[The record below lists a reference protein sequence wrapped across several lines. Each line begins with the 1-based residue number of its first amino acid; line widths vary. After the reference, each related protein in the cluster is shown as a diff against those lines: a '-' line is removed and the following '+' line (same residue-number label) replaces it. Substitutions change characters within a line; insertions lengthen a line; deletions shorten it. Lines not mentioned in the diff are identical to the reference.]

1 MAGFLTILKNDI
13 KLFFRDWK
21 AVVLVIAMPFLF
33 ICLFV
38 YALSPYLN
46 KSSLMEPFAV
56 ALVDNEDT
64 VQTRV
69 LTKQLD
75 EIQVFREVLRVD
87 EAEAKELI
95 RQNRVGAAVI
105 IPAGFSDSVLSG
117 ENKPVTVIGN
127 RAMPLQSFVVKNL
140 IQSAANLVSAGQSA
154 INTIYHYNE
163 KAGLKGKEL
172 EKEFND
178 STMKIF
184 LEALS
189 RNEIFSQLEASS
201 NFDLTPMEYFT
212 AALMVIFLMF
222 AGMPGMK
229 MLVTERSMGITRRI
243 SASPVKMWQV
253 VLSKFLVSLILSVI
267 QFAVIIALTSII
279 FKNYWGSPVKN
290 IPMLFGG
297 IIFAVS
303 AWSVFV
309 SAVSK
314 TPASADIIGNLG
326 ILLMAVIG
334 GSIYPLSSM
343 PGFVRSLSKLT
354 INRWAMDGFMV
365 IFSGNDALSVAN
377 YVYPLLLI
385 GGVLLLLS
393 VPLMRPRG

>member
-1 MAGFLTILKNDI
+1 MVGFLTILKNDI

-21 AVVLVIAMPFLF
+21 AVALVIAMPFLF

-87 EAEAKELI
+87 EAEAKALI

-127 RAMPLQSFVVKNL
+127 RAMPLQAFVVKNL

-290 IPMLFGG
+290 ILMLFGG

-326 ILLMAVIG
+326 ILLMAIIG

-343 PGFVRSLSKLT
+343 PGFVKSLSKLT

-385 GGVLLLLS
+385 GGVLLFLS
-393 VPLMRPRG
+393 VPLMRLRR